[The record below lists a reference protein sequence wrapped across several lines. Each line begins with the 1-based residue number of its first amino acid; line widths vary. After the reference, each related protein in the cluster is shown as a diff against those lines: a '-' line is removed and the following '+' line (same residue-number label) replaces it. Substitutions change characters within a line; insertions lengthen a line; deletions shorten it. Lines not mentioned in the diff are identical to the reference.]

1 MTIHALPIEVFRSSF
16 GDCSN
21 DGISKFFNELLL
33 YCPDGHR
40 EFDAETEIPLNFCMI
55 RRREL
60 YGILSGNR
68 SKYVDIVP
76 ATVDEAGRVV
86 PRPGWWMYGGNI
98 GSTSDS
104 RFRSITGIDYPV
116 KIFDR
121 QEH

>member
-1 MTIHALPIEVFRSSF
+1 MTIHALPVDVFRSSKI
-16 GDCSN
+16 GDCTN
-21 DGISKFFNELLL
+21 DGVSKFFPELLV

-40 EFDAETEIPLNFCMI
+40 EFDADKEIPLNFCMI
-55 RRREL
+55 RTRQL
-60 YGILSGNR
+60 FGGR

-76 ATVDEAGRVV
+76 ATIDESGKPI

-104 RFRSITGIDYPV
+104 RFNRITGIDYPV